1 LGFALIDFKI
11 PFEKREHV
19 KRWIVYPSPAFLLA
33 IITLAPGHRLPL
45 AALKRENNYSH
56 RQKRETNGLAFLRY
70 WEMRRISMCIRGIR
84 GAITVE
90 ANRAEAILLA
100 TRNLLEAIQRANP
113 SLVPDDLASA
123 FFTLTDDLS
132 SAYPAQAAREL
143 GWTQVPM
150 MCSREIP
157 VPGSLPRT
165 VRVLLHWNTVLA
177 PDEIRHVYLG
187 EAVQLRPDL
196 VANP

>member
-1 LGFALIDFKI
+1 LGFALIDFKV
-11 PFEKREHV
+11 PSEKG
-19 KRWIVYPSPAFLLA
+19 KQTQRWIAYPSSAFLLA

-45 AALKRENNYSH
+45 AALKRE
-56 RQKRETNGLAFLRY
+56 KRILPPTETRDQRSRVFALSVK
-70 WEMRRISMCIRGIR
+70 RRLQMCIRGVR

-90 ANRAEAILLA
+90 KDQAEAILQA
-100 TRNLLEAIQRANP
+100 TRRLLEAIHNANP
-113 SLVPDDLASA
+113 SLVPEDLASA

-132 SAYPAQAAREL
+132 AAYPAQAAREL

-150 MCSREIP
+150 LCSREIP

-165 VRVLLHWNTVLA
+165 LRVLLHWNTGL
-177 PDEIRHVYLG
+177 PLNEIRHVYLG

-196 VANP
+196 VASS

>member
-1 LGFALIDFKI
+1 LINFKV
-11 PFEKREHV
+11 PCGKGKHV

-45 AALKRENNYSH
+45 AALKREIYYSY
-56 RQKRETNGLAFLRY
+56 RQERETNGLAFLRY
-70 WEMRRISMCIRGIR
+70 WDTRRISMCLRGVR

-100 TRNLLEAIQRANP
+100 TSTLLEAIQEANP
-113 SLVPDDLASA
+113 GLVPDDLASA

-157 VPGSLPRT
+157 VPGSLRRT

-177 PDEIRHVYLG
+177 PDEVHHVYLG

-196 VANP
+196 VASP